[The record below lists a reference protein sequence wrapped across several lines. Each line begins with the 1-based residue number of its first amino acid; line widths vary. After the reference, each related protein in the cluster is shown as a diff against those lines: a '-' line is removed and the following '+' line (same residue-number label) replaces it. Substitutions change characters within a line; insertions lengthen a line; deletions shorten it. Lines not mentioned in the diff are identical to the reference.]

1 MYKIERILVAL
12 DLTEM
17 DEVLIRYTSQ
27 LAKHFQTEKIYF
39 FHVANTFELPE
50 EVRKNY
56 PDLLA
61 PTDESLKRTME
72 AEIKEHWTSDHPCE
86 KVVEITE
93 GNATDQLLKWIDIK
107 IVDLIVM
114 GRKRSLEGSGVL
126 PQKITKVAHSSVLLV
141 PETVNEGFNKI
152 VVPID
157 FSKHSKL
164 ALEEAVDLSTKT
176 GAKLQL
182 LNTYKVPSGYH
193 RTGKSREEFA
203 AIMKK
208 HAETDFKKF
217 LKRNNFKED
226 LNCEYI
232 LDNNSPADTIFE
244 FAKREKADLIVMGS
258 KGRTEMASMLLGSVT
273 EKVINYDTDIPLLVV
288 KEKDENMGFFKAL
301 MKV

>member
-1 MYKIERILVAL
+1 MYKIERVLVAL

-17 DEVLIRYTSQ
+17 DEVLIRYISTM
-27 LAKHFQTEKIYF
+27 AEHFQTEKIYF

-61 PTDESLKRTME
+61 PTDESFKRTME
-72 AEIKEHWTSDHPCE
+72 MEINEHWASDYSCE

-93 GNATDQLLKWIDIK
+93 GNATDKLLKWIDVK
-107 IVDLIVM
+107 VVDLIVM
-114 GRKRSLEGSGVL
+114 GRKRSLKGSGVL
-126 PQKITKVAHSSVLLV
+126 PQKIAKVAHSSVLLV
-141 PETVNEGFNKI
+141 PETVNIGLKKL
-152 VVPID
+152 VVPVD

-164 ALEEAVDLSTKT
+164 AVEEALEISAKT
-176 GAKLQL
+176 GAEIQL
-182 LNTYKVPSGYH
+182 LNTYDIPSGYH

-203 AIMKK
+203 EIMKQN
-208 HAETDFKKF
+208 AKKDLEKF
-217 LKRNNFKED
+217 IKRNDFRED
-226 LNCEYI
+226 LKCEFI
-232 LDNNSPADTIFE
+232 LDEDSPADTIFT
-244 FAKREKADLIVMGS
+244 FAKGQNADLIVMGS

-301 MKV
+301 MKI